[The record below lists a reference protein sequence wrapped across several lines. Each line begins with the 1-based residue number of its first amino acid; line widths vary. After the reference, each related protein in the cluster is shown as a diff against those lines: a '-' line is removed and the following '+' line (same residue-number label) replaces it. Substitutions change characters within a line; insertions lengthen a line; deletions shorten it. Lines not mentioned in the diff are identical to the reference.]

1 MYIGVQYMEQ
11 NMFETAA
18 EYLKR
23 SLAKCGSDPYLLNE
37 IATYHYQ
44 RREWVLFRF
53 AVTFF
58 KNMCNVDV
66 IVDPFDAY
74 SRSL

>member
-44 RREWVLFRF
+44 RRE
-53 AVTFF
+53 
-58 KNMCNVDV
+58 
-66 IVDPFDAY
+66 
-74 SRSL
+74 